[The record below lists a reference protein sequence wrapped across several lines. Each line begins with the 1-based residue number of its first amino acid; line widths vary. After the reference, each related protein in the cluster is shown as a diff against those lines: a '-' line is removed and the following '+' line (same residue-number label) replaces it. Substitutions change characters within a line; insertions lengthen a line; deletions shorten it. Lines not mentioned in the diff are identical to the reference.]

1 MALYRYFSRNQGCL
15 PDPKGSLQTAVP
27 SHAIE
32 AANREV
38 GRIQDEVS
46 QPPPKRGKYNRFDA
60 ETRATIGQYACS
72 NGVVAAARHFSRKL
86 ERPVNETTIQN
97 IKKAYLE
104 EISRKRKADED

>member
-1 MALYRYFSRNQGCL
+1 MALYRYFSRNEGCL

-46 QPPPKRGKYNRFDA
+46 HNQKKEESIIDLML
-60 ETRATIGQYACS
+60 
-72 NGVVAAARHFSRKL
+72 KL
-86 ERPVNETTIQN
+86 ERLLVNMLAAME
-97 IKKAYLE
+97 L
-104 EISRKRKADED
+104 